1 MHPEKR
7 FKKTA
12 TVTRVTAGAPA
23 VAGTWLPGRGTL
35 LSGATLTPAGLHPLP
50 TVVIATRNRRER
62 LLATLGRLCSLPDRP
77 RIVVVDNAS
86 EDGTA
91 TAVREVYPS
100 VRLIEAGDGIGSA
113 ARTLGARAAETPLVA
128 FSDDDSWWAP
138 GALRR
143 AVEVF
148 EAYPDLALLAA
159 RIVVEPRGAL
169 DPTCESMRDS
179 PLDAERPLP
188 GPPILGFLAC
198 GAVARRSAF
207 LACGGFHPR
216 YGFGGEEHLLA
227 VDMASAGWGLAYVD
241 EVVVHHQPV
250 PGPRAWRGTSELRNR
265 LWSAWL
271 RRPLPS
277 AVRLTIAMAVCRDG
291 GVRALLAALRGLPWI
306 AGERRVVP
314 ARVEASLRALER

>member
-1 MHPEKR
+1 MNS
-7 FKKTA
+7 
-12 TVTRVTAGAPA
+12 AG
-23 VAGTWLPGRGTL
+23 GD
-35 LSGATLTPAGLHPLP
+35 PLP

-77 RIVVVDNAS
+77 PIVVIDNAS

-91 TAVREVYPS
+91 AAVRRVYPG
-100 VRLIEAGDGIGSA
+100 VRLIEATDGIGAA
-113 ARTLGARAAETPLVA
+113 ARTLGVRAADTPLVA

-138 GALRR
+138 NALRR

-148 EAYPDLALLAA
+148 GEYPDLALIAA

-169 DPTCESMRDS
+169 DPTCERMRDS
-179 PLDAERPLP
+179 PLGAELPLP
-188 GPPILGFLAC
+188 GPPVLGFVAC
-198 GAVARRSAF
+198 GAVARRSAV

-241 EVVVHHQPV
+241 DVVVHHQPV
-250 PGPRAWRGTSELRNR
+250 AGPRAWRTSELRNR

-271 RRPLPS
+271 RRPLS
-277 AVRLTIAMAVCRDG
+277 RAVRLTILMAVRRDG
-291 GVRALLAALRGLPWI
+291 GGRALLAALPGLRWI

-314 ARVEASLRALER
+314 ARVEASLRALEVER

>member
-1 MHPEKR
+1 LIHR
-7 FKKTA
+7 DA
-12 TVTRVTAGAPA
+12 QG
-23 VAGTWLPGRGTL
+23 
-35 LSGATLTPAGLHPLP
+35 LP

-77 RIVVVDNAS
+77 PIVVIDNAS
-86 EDGTA
+86 TDGTA
-91 TAVREVYPS
+91 TAVARAHPD
-100 VRLIEAGDGIGSA
+100 VRLIEATDELGSA
-113 ARTLGARAAETPLVA
+113 ARTLGVRAAETPLVA

-148 EAYPDLALLAA
+148 EAYPNLALIAA

-179 PLDAERPLP
+179 PLSAEFPLP
-188 GPPILGFLAC
+188 GPPVLGFVAC
-198 GAVARRSAF
+198 GAVARRSAV

-227 VDMASAGWGLAYVD
+227 VDLASAGWGLAYVD
-241 EVVVHHQPV
+241 DVVVHHQPV
-250 PGPRAWRGTSELRNR
+250 AGPRAWRGTRELRNR
-265 LWSAWL
+265 LWSTWL
-271 RRPLPS
+271 RRPLS
-277 AVRLTIAMAVCRDG
+277 RAVRLTIVIAVRRSG
-291 GVRALLAALRGLPWI
+291 GGRALLAALPGLTWI

-314 ARVEASLRALER
+314 PQVEASLRALDPGH

>member
-1 MHPEKR
+1 
-7 FKKTA
+7 
-12 TVTRVTAGAPA
+12 
-23 VAGTWLPGRGTL
+23 
-35 LSGATLTPAGLHPLP
+35 
-50 TVVIATRNRRER
+50 VIATRNRRDR

-77 RIVVVDNAS
+77 PIVVIDNAS
-86 EDGTA
+86 EDDTVA
-91 TAVREVYPS
+91 AVSGAYPD
-100 VRLIEAGDGIGSA
+100 VRLIDAGDGIGAA
-113 ARTLGARAAETPLVA
+113 ARTLGVRAAHTPLVA
-128 FSDDDSWWAP
+128 FSDDDSWWGP

-148 EAYPDLALLAA
+148 EAYPDLALIAA

-169 DPTCESMRDS
+169 DPTCERMRDS
-179 PLDAERPLP
+179 PLSTELPLP

-198 GAVARRSAF
+198 GAVARRSAV

-241 EVVVHHQPV
+241 DIVVHHQPA

-271 RRPLPS
+271 RRPLRR
-277 AVRLTIAMAVCRDG
+277 AVRLTIAMVVCRDG
-291 GVRALLAALRGLPWI
+291 GGRALLAALPGLPWI

-314 ARVEASLRALER
+314 ARVEASLRALDVER